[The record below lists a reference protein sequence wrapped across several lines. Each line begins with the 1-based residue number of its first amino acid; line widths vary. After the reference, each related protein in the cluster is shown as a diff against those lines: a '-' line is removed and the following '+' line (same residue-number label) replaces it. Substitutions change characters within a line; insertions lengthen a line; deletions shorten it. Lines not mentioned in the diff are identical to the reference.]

1 MIELR
6 RRHSAEFAPSSRL
19 PKGYQEV
26 EYLESTGTQ
35 YINLGV
41 SLPRGFIYEGG
52 VTILN
57 RDKTSI
63 IIGAGYDASDGN
75 NRNYLTFTPSTPNQ
89 NFIFQIGA
97 RGFSAESSINNLP
110 EGMYYVKA
118 DSTLTHPELF
128 INNKAA
134 SIVMS
139 DGYGKPY
146 CDFSFCLFAYHRG
159 YRDIIYTADNGLRLN
174 GEQKLHNEYGELV
187 RHLIPCYRTSDRVA
201 GMYDIVNDVFYV
213 NQGTGE
219 FLVGPDVGGGQ
230 SSILPQ
236 DYQLVDW
243 LGNGNDNNKL
253 PYIKTDILP
262 TTTLGFE
269 FECAIPTAAWK
280 ESPAYDYLI
289 MGSEVAW
296 NENDFA
302 VGFNNTYSPFFIGLS
317 IHVGSGSPANNATN
331 IQPESDVFGKYK
343 YENGN
348 FYFNNEFIKSGIA
361 SLSLPIYLFGV
372 NRNGTAL
379 RLQGGIKFKP
389 LLFFDGNK
397 NAIAHFYPCYRKAD
411 NVAGMYDIVNGV
423 FHTNAG
429 TGEFIV
435 GPDVIG

>member
-6 RRHSAEFAPSSRL
+6 RRNSAKSAPSGSRL

-52 VTILN
+52 VTILD

-63 IIGAGYDASDGN
+63 IIGAGYDDSDGN

-97 RGFSAESSINNLP
+97 RGFSIESSINNLL

-118 DSTLTHPELF
+118 DSTLIHPKLF
-128 INNKAA
+128 INNKEA
-134 SIVMS
+134 SIIMS
-139 DGYGKPY
+139 EGYGKPY

-187 RHLIPCYRTSDRVA
+187 RHI
-201 GMYDIVNDVFYV
+201 I
-213 NQGTGE
+213 
-219 FLVGPDVGGGQ
+219 
-230 SSILPQ
+230 
-236 DYQLVDW
+236 
-243 LGNGNDNNKL
+243 
-253 PYIKTDILP
+253 
-262 TTTLGFE
+262 
-269 FECAIPTAAWK
+269 
-280 ESPAYDYLI
+280 
-289 MGSEVAW
+289 
-296 NENDFA
+296 
-302 VGFNNTYSPFFIGLS
+302 
-317 IHVGSGSPANNATN
+317 
-331 IQPESDVFGKYK
+331 
-343 YENGN
+343 
-348 FYFNNEFIKSGIA
+348 
-361 SLSLPIYLFGV
+361 
-372 NRNGTAL
+372 
-379 RLQGGIKFKP
+379 
-389 LLFFDGNK
+389 
-397 NAIAHFYPCYRKAD
+397 PCYRKAD
-411 NVAGMYDIVNGV
+411 NVAGMYDIVNNV